1 MLSSV
6 GDPGKGS
13 GWRPPPPLFLDQ
25 NEARR
30 AGKKI
35 FESVKTLHDG
45 YSRDIGW
52 LQHSLGVGKFW
63 QESFAVSE
71 AP

>member
-1 MLSSV
+1 MEISD
-6 GDPGKGS
+6 GFREGARGA
-13 GWRPPPPLFLDQ
+13 RPVPLFLDQ

-30 AGKKI
+30 AEKKI

-63 QESFAVSE
+63 QESFGVLA
-71 AP
+71 

>member
-1 MLSSV
+1 MQGRV
-6 GDPGKGS
+6 RGGA
-13 GWRPPPPLFLDQ
+13 PPLFLDQ

-30 AGKKI
+30 AEKKI

-52 LQHSLGVGKFW
+52 LQHSLGVGKFG
-63 QESFAVSE
+63 QESFAVGE